1 MNLIGMGR
9 TPHTSLSLLTLIL
22 LVVGLV
28 GSDFDAEAQTRRDI
42 AILVGQV
49 HAGEGQEVA
58 AMLPAL
64 KKSHP
69 DKAGVLFLEAML
81 LSNAEKAIALYQ
93 RVADEHRGSE
103 WADDALYRLYQ
114 YSYAV
119 GAYRTA
125 RTYAERLAKE
135 HPTSPFLGRK
145 SGTVVEDVAKAAP
158 RGVGTASRSSENPKE
173 TPPRSGTKEQ
183 FASSTGTATE
193 AQQYSVQV
201 GAYSREVDAGK
212 QVNELKERGYTA
224 YVREKT
230 VQGKTV
236 YAVWLGIFPD
246 FSQARD
252 FSKRIKEQQNID
264 AIVVRR

>member
-1 MNLIGMGR
+1 MKFIGMGR
-9 TPHTSLSLLTLIL
+9 NPHTTLLLLTLIL
-22 LVVGLV
+22 LVVGSV
-28 GSDFDAEAQTRRDI
+28 VPDDDAKAQTRRDI
-42 AILVGQV
+42 AVLVGQV
-49 HAGEGQEVA
+49 RAGEGQEVA
-58 AMLPAL
+58 ALLPML

-81 LSNAEKAIALYQ
+81 LSNAEKAIAMYQ
-93 RVADEHRGSE
+93 RVADEHSGSE

-125 RTYAERLAKE
+125 RTYAERLEKE
-135 HPTSPFLGRK
+135 HPRSPFLGRE
-145 SGTVVEDVAKAAP
+145 SGTVVEDVTQVSHPGA
-158 RGVGTASRSSENPKE
+158 GTASRSSEKPVE
-173 TPPRSGTKEQ
+173 TTPQSGAKEQ
-183 FASSTGTATE
+183 SASMTETATE
-193 AQQYSVQV
+193 SQQYAVQV

-212 QVNELKERGYTA
+212 QVGVLKERGYTA

-230 VQGKTV
+230 VQGKRV

-246 FSQARD
+246 VSQARD
-252 FSKRIKEQQNID
+252 FAKRIKEQQKID